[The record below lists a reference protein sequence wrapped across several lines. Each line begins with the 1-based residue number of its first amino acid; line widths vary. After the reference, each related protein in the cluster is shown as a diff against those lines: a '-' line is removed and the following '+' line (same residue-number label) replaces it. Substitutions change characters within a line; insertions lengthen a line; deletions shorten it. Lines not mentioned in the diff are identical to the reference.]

1 VTHDS
6 VGRCSLCDRLVL
18 GLAGQDWCVLPWMLD
33 DGAAD
38 AEVRPGPCHV
48 RCLQELGVARDWAG
62 AVEAYHLTRWP
73 DWISGLDAGVR
84 WRLHRSPHARRFHLW
99 RADGRLSSFPY
110 AAARHDPAAVT
121 TELAEVG
128 SGYAEALLTA
138 MGTDGAG
145 VEVPLPRVV
154 AALDL
159 TNRYPDI
166 SGWITHRL
174 TNVGTAHQ
182 PELIDFLVARHPLA
196 LDSGC
201 RTAAYELMRRS
212 V

>member
-1 VTHDS
+1 MHDS
-6 VGRCSLCDRLVL
+6 VGRCSLCGRLVL

-33 DGAAD
+33 AGADD
-38 AEVRPGPCHV
+38 AEVRPGPCHAL
-48 RCLQELGVARDWAG
+48 CLQELGVAGVWAA
-62 AVEAYHLTRWP
+62 AVEGYHCSRWP

-84 WRLHRSPHARRFHLW
+84 WRLHRSPQARRFHLW

-110 AAARHDPAAVT
+110 AAARQHPAAVT
-121 TELAEVG
+121 TDLAEMG
-128 SGYAEALLTA
+128 SRYAEVLLAA

-145 VEVPLPRVV
+145 IEVPLPSLV
-154 AALDL
+154 AALAL
-159 TNRYPDI
+159 TDRYPGI
-166 SGWITHRL
+166 SGSITHRL
-174 TNVGTAHQ
+174 TNVGTAHR

-201 RTAAYELMRRS
+201 RTAAYELIRRP